1 MSQRIEQSHRSVRVR
16 LRVAEAEQPIRDDDV
31 VDTPY
36 PEVNQE
42 LDLPYS
48 EVNIANIESTIA
60 FTQIVGFESE
70 AVEETANEV
79 KGG

>member
-1 MSQRIEQSHRSVRVR
+1 MFIIDFQFEHRTHQTSYCR
-16 LRVAEAEQPIRDDDV
+16 LEPIRDDDV

-42 LDLPYS
+42 LDLLYS